1 MMKMTGNRLITAAT
15 RMSDA
20 VSGNPFMLLLL
31 EHMGID
37 LPLQEKTVGE
47 LAADYGLTKGLFI
60 TFIHLYGDAD
70 HSVGTLS
77 DDEVPGIIRYLR
89 NSHRYYTEDVY
100 PGIMESIRRISGEG
114 SSEEAILIEKF
125 FGDYLEEVKNH
136 FEYEEDTVFP
146 YIDQLLGRISS
157 EVTAGETGG
166 YSVAEYKEHHDDIEE
181 KLDDLK
187 NLLIE
192 YLPLKEGRNMRR
204 RLLFKLYELEHDL
217 RIHSRIEDYILI
229 PLVTSMEKRLKENR

>member
-1 MMKMTGNRLITAAT
+1 M
-15 RMSDA
+15 
-20 VSGNPFMLLLL
+20 
-31 EHMGID
+31 
-37 LPLQEKTVGE
+37 
-47 LAADYGLTKGLFI
+47 FI

-114 SSEEAILIEKF
+114 SSEEALLIEKF

-146 YIDQLLGRISS
+146 YIDQLL
-157 EVTAGETGG
+157 E
-166 YSVAEYKEHHDDIEE
+166 
-181 KLDDLK
+181 
-187 NLLIE
+187 E
-192 YLPLKEGRNMRR
+192 YLR
-204 RLLFKLYELEHDL
+204 RLQPGRRADIQWQNT
-217 RIHSRIEDYILI
+217 RSITMI
-229 PLVTSMEKRLKENR
+229 